1 MDSNTKNKWL
11 VDSNQKRGQQMTEQ
25 TARILN
31 ALLGKLVFVLAI
43 ASALVLAPI
52 ISAGVELLGKA

>member
-1 MDSNTKNKWL
+1 
-11 VDSNQKRGQQMTEQ
+11 MTEQ

-31 ALLGKLVFVLAI
+31 RLLAKAAAILLI

-52 ISAGVELLGKA
+52 IAAGLELLGKG